1 LVRNFYTFDFKS
13 KQYFKLHCFDL
24 IYSSNN
30 NLLMLLKFGR
40 ATRLNQF
47 KIVIS
52 FVLFTCLTHFSPV
65 VAQLVTF
72 TGTGNLP
79 IPPGAPAQTQ
89 GVTQSPNT
97 VTGVGTI
104 GGCVTIDNVQIN
116 INHQWDGDIGILLIG
131 PGGQVLDLSTGNGSS
146 GDNFTNTIFTD
157 NTSPFITSGMPPYTG
172 TFRPEGR
179 TTSLTTPYTN
189 APALGTH
196 TFANTYNGTNADG
209 VWILYVNDFFAAD
222 IGEILSW
229 SITFNIGGAA
239 PIANAGPDVT
249 ICAGQTTTL
258 TATGGGT
265 YQWSNG
271 STGASISVAPNSAT
285 TYTVTVTVAGCG
297 GSGTD
302 EVVVTTR
309 PKPTVTF
316 TAVNTAVC
324 ASGCLNL
331 TATFT
336 GTPPF
341 LLTYSTTDSNGSQLL
356 FGETFN
362 SFSQQFQICVPSDA
376 AVGGFVVAAVLL
388 SDSFCT
394 CQ

>member
-1 LVRNFYTFDFKS
+1 
-13 KQYFKLHCFDL
+13 
-24 IYSSNN
+24 
-30 NLLMLLKFGR
+30 MLLKFGR
-40 ATRLNQF
+40 ASRLNQF
-47 KIVIS
+47 KSAIPSI
-52 FVLFTCLTHFSPV
+52 VLFIFLFQIKSAF
-65 VAQLVTF
+65 AQLVTF
-72 TGTGNLP
+72 NGTGNLP

-89 GVTQSPNT
+89 GVTQSPCN
-97 VTGVGTI
+97 VSGIGTI

-131 PGGQVLDLSTGNGSS
+131 PGGQVLDLSTGNGGG

-157 NTSPFITSGMPPYTG
+157 NTTPFITSGTPPYAG

-179 TTSLTTPYTN
+179 TLSLTTPYTN
-189 APALGTH
+189 APPLGTH

-209 VWILYVNDFFAAD
+209 IWILYVNDFFTAD
-222 IGEILSW
+222 IGEIISW
-229 SITFNIGGAA
+229 SITFNTGGSA

-271 STGASISVAPNSAT
+271 STGSSISVAPNSAT

-297 GSGTD
+297 GSGMD
-302 EVVVTTR
+302 EVVVNTR

-316 TAVNTAVC
+316 TAINTAVC

-341 LLTYSTTDSNGSQLL
+341 LLTYSTTDSNGTQLS

-362 SFSQQFQICVPSDA
+362 SFSQQFEVCVPADA
-376 AVGGFVVAAVLL
+376 GVGGFVVAVVLL

>member
-1 LVRNFYTFDFKS
+1 
-13 KQYFKLHCFDL
+13 
-24 IYSSNN
+24 
-30 NLLMLLKFGR
+30 MLLKFGR
-40 ATRLNQF
+40 AARLNQF
-47 KIVIS
+47 KIAIA
-52 FVLFTCLTHFSPV
+52 FVLLICLTNINPV

-72 TGTGNLP
+72 NGTGNLP

-116 INHQWDGDIGILLIG
+116 VTHQWTGDIAILLIG
-131 PGGQVLDLSTGNGSS
+131 PSGQILDLSTANGGS
-146 GDNFTNTIFTD
+146 GDNYSNTIFTD
-157 NTSPFITSGMPPYTG
+157 NTSAFITQGMPPYAG

-179 TTSLTTPYTN
+179 TTNLSQPYTN
-189 APALGTH
+189 FPALGTH
-196 TFANTYNGTNADG
+196 TFANTYNGTNANG
-209 VWILYVNDFFAAD
+209 VWTLYINDFAVAD

-229 SITFNIGGAA
+229 SITFNIGGA
-239 PIANAGPDVT
+239 PPVANAGPDIT
-249 ICAGQTTTL
+249 ICAGQTTSL

-265 YQWSNG
+265 YLWSNG
-271 STGASISVAPNSAT
+271 GTGSSISVAPNSAT
-285 TYTVTVTVAGCG
+285 TYSVTVTVAGCG

-309 PKPTVTF
+309 PKPTVAF
-316 TAVNTAVC
+316 TAGNTAVC

-336 GTPPF
+336 GSPPF
-341 LLTYSTTDSNGSQLL
+341 LLTYSTTDSNGTLL
-356 FGETFN
+356 SFGETFN
-362 SFSQQFQICVPSDA
+362 SFSQQFEVCVPADA
-376 AVGGFVVAAVLL
+376 GVGGFVVAAVLL